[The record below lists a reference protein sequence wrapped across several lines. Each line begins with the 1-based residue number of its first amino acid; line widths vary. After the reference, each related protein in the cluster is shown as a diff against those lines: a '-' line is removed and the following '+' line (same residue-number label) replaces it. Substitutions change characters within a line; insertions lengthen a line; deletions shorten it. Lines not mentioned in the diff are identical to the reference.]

1 VDGCGCSYAEPHVV
15 MGPTAVASARGRA
28 PLKLLKIIHSNTGHF
43 NVFGGSIPQLIDAI
57 PLLLL

>member
-1 VDGCGCSYAEPHVV
+1 M